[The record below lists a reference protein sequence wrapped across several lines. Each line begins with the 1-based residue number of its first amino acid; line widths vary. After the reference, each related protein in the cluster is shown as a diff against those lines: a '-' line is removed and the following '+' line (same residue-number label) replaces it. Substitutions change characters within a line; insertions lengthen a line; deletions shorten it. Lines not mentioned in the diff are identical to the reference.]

1 MSLMASVIT
10 PPRPQREKWVAWPP
24 ERLPTKPNTFL
35 ATTSRKSG
43 SIIAVGWDGSD
54 YYAFD
59 ARCFHHGADLWTDDA
74 TRGGD
79 IEDGALACPAHGR
92 RIDCRTGAWLGDP
105 CAGAARHRVYATRR
119 RTAPG
124 GAAIV
129 EVRVDERDGAFDS
142 DAYNTPGLCPSAV
155 RARLARA
162 AVTPDKAP
170 ERRPPPP
177 ADDADRS
184 VRRRLA
190 YESDDDDAMDEG

>member
-1 MSLMASVIT
+1 MSRMASVIT

-43 SIIAVGWDGSD
+43 SIIAVGWDGSE

-79 IEDGALACPAHGR
+79 IEDGAL
-92 RIDCRTGAWLGDP
+92 T
-105 CAGAARHRVYATRR
+105 
-119 RTAPG
+119 
-124 GAAIV
+124 
-129 EVRVDERDGAFDS
+129 RDGAFDS
-142 DAYNTPGLCPSAV
+142 DAYNTPGLCPSAA
-155 RARLARA
+155 RARQARA

-170 ERRPPPP
+170 ERRPPP

>member
-1 MSLMASVIT
+1 MSRMASVIT

-43 SIIAVGWDGSD
+43 SIIAVGWDGSE

-79 IEDGALACPAHGR
+79 IEDGALTCPAHGR

-129 EVRVDERDGAFDS
+129 EVRVDERDAGQEKGDS
-142 DAYNTPGLCPSAV
+142 TSLQRECSA
-155 RARLARA
+155 RARFGNQHPRFES
-162 AVTPDKAP
+162 AP
-170 ERRPPPP
+170 R
-177 ADDADRS
+177 DDRS
-184 VRRRLA
+184 SKNQPKRAENDRDRSL
-190 YESDDDDAMDEG
+190 